1 MEKIQGIVLDVVNRR
16 RFDGE
21 VELEDGVITAVR
33 EVEGEVPEQ
42 YIMPGFVDSHI
53 HIESS
58 MLVPSAFARL
68 AVRHGT
74 VATVSDPHEI
84 ANVCGKDGVDFMI
97 ENGQK
102 VPLKFYFGAPSCVPA
117 TPFETAGAELD
128 TEAVSELLDRDDIL
142 YLAEMM
148 NWPGVLNGDKEVQS
162 KIRAALDRGKPV
174 DGHAPGLKGEKAAQ
188 YAEAGIST
196 DHECY
201 TKEEALDKLKH
212 GMKIAIRE
220 GSAAKN
226 YDALIS
232 LLDDYAGEI
241 MFCSDDKHPD
251 DLVVGHINELAA
263 RTLDRGYDLFDTLE
277 ACCLTPVQHYGLD
290 VGLLREGDP
299 ADFIVVDNVDKMH
312 VRQTWINGRCV
323 FNGDTVHISDMDVK
337 PINNFVSNTCT
348 PDDFVIEA
356 KQDDQYPVIVA
367 QDGQLVTGQSTE
379 RLPVKNNE
387 LQPDLSRDIL
397 KVAVVNRYEKA
408 PPATAFIKNFGI
420 RGGAIASSVAHDSHN
435 VIVVGSSDEY
445 LSKAVNLVMEH
456 EGGLSAVSADK
467 EEVLSLPVA
476 GLMSDRPG
484 EKVAAHYEKLSRMA
498 WDMGSELNSPFM
510 LISFMALLVI
520 PSLKISDKGLF
531 DADNFEFVG

>member
-1 MEKIQGIVLDVVNRR
+1 MEKIRGIVLDVINHR
-16 RFDGE
+16 RFNGE
-21 VELEDGVITAVR
+21 VELKEGVINVVR
-33 EVEGEVPEQ
+33 EVDGEVPEQ

-84 ANVCGKDGVDFMI
+84 ANVCGKDGVNFMI
-97 ENGQK
+97 KNGKK
-102 VPLKFYFGAPSCVPA
+102 VPFKFYFGAPSCVPA
-117 TPFETAGAELD
+117 TPFETAGSELD

-162 KIRAALDRGKPV
+162 KISAALDRGKPV

-188 YAEAGIST
+188 YAEAGITT

-232 LLDDYAGEI
+232 LLDDYAGKI

-251 DLVVGHINELAA
+251 DLVVGHINELVA
-263 RTLDRGYDLFDTLE
+263 RTLDQGHDLFDTLE
-277 ACCLTPVQHYGLD
+277 ACCVTPVQHYGLD

-299 ADFIVVDNVDKMH
+299 ADFIVVDDPDSMH
-312 VRQTWINGRCV
+312 VRQTWINGHCV
-323 FNGDTVHISDMDVK
+323 LNGETVHIPDVDVK

-348 PDDFVIEA
+348 PDDFMIEA
-356 KQDDQYPVIVA
+356 GQDDQYPVIVA
-367 QDGQLVTGQSTE
+367 QDGQLVTGKSTE
-379 RLPVKNNE
+379 RLPIQNGK
-387 LQPDLSRDIL
+387 LQTDLSRDIL
-397 KVAVVNRYEKA
+397 KVAVVNRYEKV

-420 RGGAIASSVAHDSHN
+420 REGAIASSVAHDSHN

-467 EEVLSLPVA
+467 EEVLPLPIA

-484 EKVAAHYEKLSRMA
+484 EEVAAHYEKLSRMA
-498 WDMGSELNSPFM
+498 REMGSELNSPFM

-531 DADNFEFVG
+531 DADNFEFVE

>member
-1 MEKIQGIVLDVVNRR
+1 MEKIRGIILDVVNRR
-16 RFDGE
+16 RFNGE
-21 VELEDGVITAVR
+21 VELEENTITTVR
-33 EVEGEVPEQ
+33 EVSGDVPEQ
-42 YIMPGFVDSHI
+42 YILPGFVDSHI

-84 ANVCGKDGVDFMI
+84 ANVCGKEGVHFMI

-128 TEAVSELLDRDDIL
+128 VEAVSELLDRDDIL
-142 YLAEMM
+142 YLSEMM
-148 NWPGVLNGDKEVQS
+148 NWPGVLEGDEQVQA
-162 KIRAALDRGKPV
+162 KIKAARDRGKPV
-174 DGHAPGLKGEKAAQ
+174 DGHAPGLKGEKAET
-188 YAEAGIST
+188 YAKAGIST
-196 DHECY
+196 DHECF
-201 TKEEALDKLKH
+201 TKEEALHKLSY

-226 YDALIS
+226 YDALIP
-232 LLDDYAGEI
+232 LLEDYPGKI

-251 DLVVGHINELAA
+251 DLVVGHINELAG
-263 RTLDRGYDLFDTLE
+263 RTLRRGYDLFDTLE
-277 ACCLTPVQHYGLD
+277 ACSLTPIQHYGLD

-299 ADFIVVDNVDKMH
+299 ADFIIVDDLDKMH

-323 FNGDTVHISDMDVK
+323 FNGDTVHILDVDVN
-337 PINNFVSNTCT
+337 PINNFVPNTCT
-348 PDDFVIEA
+348 PDDFVVEA

-367 QDGQLVTGQSTE
+367 QDGQLVTGKSTE
-379 RLPVKNNE
+379 RLPIKNNE

-408 PPATAFIKNFGI
+408 PPSTAFIKNFGI

-435 VIVVGSSDEY
+435 VIAVGSSDEY
-445 LSKAVNLVMEH
+445 LSKAVNLVMEQ
-456 EGGLSAVSADK
+456 EGGLAAVSADN
-467 EEVLSLPVA
+467 EEVLPLPIA

-484 EKVAAHYEKLSRMA
+484 EEVAAHYEKLSRMA
-498 WDMGSELNSPFM
+498 RDMGSELNSPFM